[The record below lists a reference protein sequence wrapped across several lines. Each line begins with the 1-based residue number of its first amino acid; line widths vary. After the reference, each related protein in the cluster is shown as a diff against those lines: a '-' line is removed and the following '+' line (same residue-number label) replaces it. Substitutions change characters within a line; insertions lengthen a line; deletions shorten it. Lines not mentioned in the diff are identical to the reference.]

1 MKYSFF
7 VLFTLLFNIRSAG
20 QERVILALPI
30 EAVSNISAD
39 KVDITLTTPAG
50 IALQVNQTFLC
61 KGKYI
66 SEDADTA
73 TIGAGAITKLGES
86 FIQCSIKNP
95 KSDRP
100 VKQGDICYFMVD
112 KPKGRDDI
120 FFILARLSIN
130 FKSVL
135 DTIIFDAPS
144 SLSTWNN
151 GKTNTLI
158 ASLLED
164 IHFTAAQMILQE
176 DNQQQLI
183 SGGDFDG
190 KLLFNAMKE
199 ATESDLLH
207 FLRYICVRPTK
218 YIGSI
223 WSISEVFATWM
234 TNKTP
239 HPNDD
244 ILLQ

>member
-7 VLFTLLFNIRSAG
+7 VLFTILFNIRSAG

-30 EAVSNISAD
+30 EAVSNISTEG
-39 KVDITLTTPAG
+39 VDVKLATPAG
-50 IALQVNQTFLC
+50 IILHVNQTFLC

-73 TIGAGAITKLGES
+73 TIGVGHVIKLEEN

-95 KSDRP
+95 KLDRP
-100 VKQGDICYFMVD
+100 VKQGDICYFMID

-144 SLSTWNN
+144 SLTIWDN
-151 GKTNTLI
+151 GKTNKLI

-164 IHFTAAQMILQE
+164 IHFTAGQMILQE

-218 YIGSI
+218 YTGNI

-239 HPNDD
+239 QPKDD
-244 ILLQ
+244 ILLE